1 MPLYNSFVKLLAL
14 IPIFVLKD
22 VIKWAKFPRNRYL
35 DGNFYYLCH
44 QKGQRSVRHQE
55 TFLMGGTHDGGSR
68 LSFQYW
74 I

>member
-35 DGNFYYLCH
+35 DGNFFIIFAIRRGNALCAIRR
-44 QKGQRSVRHQE
+44 RS
-55 TFLMGGTHDGGSR
+55 
-68 LSFQYW
+68 
-74 I
+74 